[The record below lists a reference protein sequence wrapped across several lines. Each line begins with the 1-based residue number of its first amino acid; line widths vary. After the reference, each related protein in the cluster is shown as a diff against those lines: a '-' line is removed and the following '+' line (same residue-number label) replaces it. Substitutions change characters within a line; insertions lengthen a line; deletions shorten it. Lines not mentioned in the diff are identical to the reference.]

1 MKLFAPSYYKNFKC
15 IADKCRHSCCVDWEI
30 SVDGR
35 SLERYRSSDISLK
48 DEILS
53 EISETDDGSIFKMR
67 SDGRCPFLNSDGLC
81 RIIMEC
87 GEEYLCDICA
97 LHPRFYNYFS
107 SHAEVG
113 LGMVCEEAA
122 RIILEGDGELLLECI
137 GEADAAESVSP
148 DMCLSERK
156 EIISILETD
165 LPILEKIKLIE
176 QRYNVSTDVHSFDE
190 WKQLFSELEILDEK
204 WSSLVK
210 KSIEGELTIAEER
223 PFERFISYL
232 TYRHIPR
239 SESYDNL
246 RAVVGFILL
255 SYRMVRAIY
264 CSGEERTPESLTE
277 TVRLYS
283 SEIEYCEENVS
294 SLIFEFESV
303 L

>member
-48 DEILS
+48 GEILS

-113 LGMVCEEAA
+113 LGMVCEE
-122 RIILEGDGELLLECI
+122 D
-137 GEADAAESVSP
+137 S
-148 DMCLSERK
+148 
-156 EIISILETD
+156 
-165 LPILEKIKLIE
+165 
-176 QRYNVSTDVHSFDE
+176 
-190 WKQLFSELEILDEK
+190 
-204 WSSLVK
+204 
-210 KSIEGELTIAEER
+210 
-223 PFERFISYL
+223 
-232 TYRHIPR
+232 
-239 SESYDNL
+239 
-246 RAVVGFILL
+246 
-255 SYRMVRAIY
+255 
-264 CSGEERTPESLTE
+264 
-277 TVRLYS
+277 
-283 SEIEYCEENVS
+283 
-294 SLIFEFESV
+294 
-303 L
+303 